1 MDAFAEVFRAGGP
14 VMWPILAA
22 SLAAWGLTWV
32 AARRVSELLRALD
45 AAVTLLIEHRGP
57 GRPERAPVP
66 PVGLDEIARCGAVL
80 KLLGCLVGLLPLL
93 GLLGTVTGMLGTF
106 DVLRGHGTGEPR
118 LLAGGIREALITTE
132 AGLLLA
138 LPVLVFHQI
147 LSGRLRR
154 AETAH
159 DLLLHALSTEG
170 AAAAGRFGEL
180 AARLGFVGA
189 EEVEDAAASQ
199 PASLRLGQHLV
210 DRGRL
215 TPLERRIVLAVKGEA
230 E

>member
-1 MDAFAEVFRAGGP
+1 MHALADVFRAGGP
-14 VMWPILAA
+14 VMWPILLV
-22 SLAAWGLTWV
+22 SLAAWALTFFE
-32 AARRVSELLRALD
+32 ARRVAVLLGALD
-45 AAVTLLIEHRGP
+45 AGVTLLVEHRGP
-57 GRPERAPVP
+57 GRPDRHPVP
-66 PVGLDEIARCGAVL
+66 PVGVDEISRSNATL

-106 DVLRGHGTGEPR
+106 DVIRAHGTGEPR

-138 LPVLVFHQI
+138 LPVLVLHQI
-147 LSGRLRR
+147 LSARLRR

-159 DLLLHALSTEG
+159 DVLLHALTTEG
-170 AAAAGRFGEL
+170 AAAAGPLGEH
-180 AARLGFVGA
+180 ATPHGFISAR
-189 EEVEDAAASQ
+189 EVEDTVSTQ
-199 PASLRLGQHLV
+199 PAGLRLGQYLV

-215 TPLERRIVLAVKGEA
+215 TPLQRRIVLAVKGEA

>member
-1 MDAFAEVFRAGGP
+1 MAALAEVFRAGGP
-14 VMWPILAA
+14 VMWPILAV
-22 SLAAWGLTWV
+22 SLAAWAFTFLES
-32 AARRVSELLRALD
+32 RRVTALLDALD
-45 AAVTLLIEHRGP
+45 AGVTLLVERRGP
-57 GRPERAPVP
+57 GRPDRHPVP
-66 PVGLDEIARCGAVL
+66 PVGLEELSSSAGRL

-106 DVLRGHGTGEPR
+106 DVIRGHGTGEPR

-138 LPVLVFHQI
+138 LPVLVLHQI

-159 DLLLHALSTEG
+159 DLLLHALTTEG

-189 EEVEDAAASQ
+189 GEVEDAAARQ
-199 PASLRLGQHLV
+199 PAGLRIGQFLV
-210 DRGRL
+210 DAGCL
-215 TPLERRIVLAVKGEA
+215 SPLQRRIVLAVKGEA

>member
-1 MDAFAEVFRAGGP
+1 MDALLDVFRSGGP
-14 VMWPILAA
+14 VMWPILLV
-22 SLAAWGLTWV
+22 SLAAWALTFREG
-32 AARRVSELLRALD
+32 RRVASLLGSLD
-45 AAVTLLIEHRGP
+45 AGVTLLVEHRGP
-57 GRPERAPVP
+57 GRPDRVAVP
-66 PVGLDEIARCGAVL
+66 PVGIDEIARSNGAL
-80 KLLGCLVGLLPLL
+80 KLLACLVGLLPLL

-138 LPVLVFHQI
+138 LPVLVLHQI
-147 LSGRLRR
+147 LAGRLRR

-189 EEVEDAAASQ
+189 QEVEDAAAAQ
-199 PASLRLGQHLV
+199 PAGLRLGQHLV
-210 DRGRL
+210 DAGRL
-215 TPLERRIVLAVKGEA
+215 TPLQRRIVLAVKGEA